1 MEAWEELLEAYS
13 NEVDILAAS
22 YEMMGIMLN
31 SRAVVSRFQERGIS
45 ELYIYGGGFLG
56 IQLFRA
62 IYEDLNVISV
72 VDKSGGLMTDV
83 PQAIPVMDLTGFEQE
98 YAGET
103 VVVTP
108 AKHFY
113 AIQKDI
119 KRFVPMEKILY
130 LGELLG
136 GVG

>member
-22 YEMMGIMLN
+22 YEMMGMMLN
-31 SRAVVSRFQERGIS
+31 SQAVVSRLQERGIF

-83 PQAIPVMDLTGFEQE
+83 PLAIPVMDLTGFERE

-113 AIQKDI
+113 AIEKDLQ
-119 KRFVPMEKILY
+119 RFVEKERLIY

-136 GVG
+136 GV

>member
-62 IYEDLNVISV
+62 IHGDLNVISV

-83 PQAIPVMDLTGFEQE
+83 PETIPVIDLIRFEKE
-98 YAGET
+98 YGGQT
-103 VVVTP
+103 VVITP

-113 AIQKDI
+113 AIEKDLQ
-119 KRFVPMEKILY
+119 RFVEKEQLIY

-136 GVG
+136 GV